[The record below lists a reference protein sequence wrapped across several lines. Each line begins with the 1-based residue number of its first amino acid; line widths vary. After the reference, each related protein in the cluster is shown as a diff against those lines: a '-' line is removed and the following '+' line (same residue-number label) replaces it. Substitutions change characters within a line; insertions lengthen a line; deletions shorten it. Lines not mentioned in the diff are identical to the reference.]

1 MTEFTSTVTLTF
13 EINNLEAFDKEE
25 YIERLKEQYI
35 ELYDLEIK
43 DHEISNIEEVQPLK
57 CNPIES
63 NQSIMTQTK
72 VIGESVKRTER
83 NFVKSYTDDYAKAIT
98 ENYRQYHINTLQGNL
113 SGNYPEYAREQL
125 DAIENGTANLMWFK
139 VYSGKRY
146 YKIVQQEFETWEK
159 SKYYGQYRDSSVH
172 SFVDK
177 ETGEVYKP
185 AGWAKPAK
193 HVRFDMRDV
202 KQLRFL
208 LNPRNVD
215 WAGGYLYLR

>member
-1 MTEFTSTVTLTF
+1 MTTVLTKK
-13 EINNLEAFDKEE
+13 EIEMIKER
-25 YIERLKEQYI
+25 IEDRVAGW
-35 ELYDLEIK
+35 
-43 DHEISNIEEVQPLK
+43 VQTYADT
-57 CNPIES
+57 I
-63 NQSIMTQTK
+63 TK
-72 VIGESVKRTER
+72 
-83 NFVKSYTDDYAKAIT
+83 
-98 ENYRQYHINTLQGNL
+98 NYRDYHIHTLKGNL

-208 LNPRNVD
+208 LNPKNVD

>member
-1 MTEFTSTVTLTF
+1 MTTSTPTQV
-13 EINNLEAFDKEE
+13 K
-25 YIERLKEQYI
+25 Q
-35 ELYDLEIK
+35 EIK
-43 DHEISNIEEVQPLK
+43 DRVAGWVE
-57 CNPIES
+57 
-63 NQSIMTQTK
+63 T
-72 VIGESVKRTER
+72 
-83 NFVKSYTDDYAKAIT
+83 YAKTIT
-98 ENYRQYHINTLQGNL
+98 ENYFQYHVRTLKGNL
-113 SGNYPEYAREQL
+113 SGNYPEYAKEQL

-193 HVRFDMRDV
+193 HVRYD
-202 KQLRFL
+202 LRIIKHREFL
-208 LNPRNVD
+208 FNSNNTG

>member
-1 MTEFTSTVTLTF
+1 MTTSTPTQV
-13 EINNLEAFDKEE
+13 K
-25 YIERLKEQYI
+25 Q
-35 ELYDLEIK
+35 EIK
-43 DHEISNIEEVQPLK
+43 DRVAGWVE
-57 CNPIES
+57 
-63 NQSIMTQTK
+63 T
-72 VIGESVKRTER
+72 
-83 NFVKSYTDDYAKAIT
+83 YAKTIT
-98 ENYRQYHINTLQGNL
+98 ENYFQYHVRTLKGNL
-113 SGNYPEYAREQL
+113 SGNYPEYAKEQL
-125 DAIENGTANLMWFK
+125 DAIENGTANLMKFK
-139 VYSGKRY
+139 VYSGKKY

-202 KQLRFL
+202 KQLKFL
-208 LNPRNVD
+208 LDPKNVG